1 MQIRTGEE
9 ILGFRVTR
17 AEYRE
22 ELKGKAVSMEHI
34 GTGAKLFWL
43 DNKAEN
49 KVFGIAFRTLPEDD
63 TGVFH
68 ILEHSVLCGSG
79 KYPVREPFVELL
91 KSSMST
97 FLNAMTFPDMTL
109 YPVGSRNN
117 RDLLNLT
124 EVYLDAVFDPACR
137 REEKIFRQEGWHIET
152 DENGNPV
159 YKGVVF
165 NEMKGAM
172 SDVDGLIE
180 EAIARQLFPD
190 TAYGFNSGGDP
201 DKIPELTYEQFVRTY
216 ERYYHPSNA
225 RIYLDG
231 DVPMEEMLSLIGR
244 YLARFK
250 RQENLPAFI
259 WQTPKASESII
270 SYELGAEE
278 TAENKGH
285 YTVSRL
291 TGTWRDRAENMARG
305 IIADVLTGSNEAP
318 LKRAALE
325 KGLCQDLT
333 LTVDDTGLQSW
344 VTLHA
349 ERVTDGKEAEIE
361 ALVRE
366 HGEKILRDGI
376 DSDAAEASLNR
387 AVYHLREEEEPQGI
401 GRCIRCMGTWLY
413 GGEPELALESA
424 GMIAELRGMLANGRL
439 NALAADMLLNRE
451 GAVVVRAV
459 PSRTAGAEARERE
472 AAALRRITASWTAE
486 KREEN
491 RRMLETLDSWQQT
504 PDSDEALETLPALS
518 LADADVAPDW
528 TETEETLTDGIR
540 TLVHRISCNGVVHIR
555 AYFNL
560 TDCSLEDLSTA
571 AGLSGLLGR
580 MPTANHDAWSL
591 QQDIKRYTGSLG
603 FSVLTRSKPNQAET
617 CTPYLAAYASALCE
631 HADKAQALLSE
642 ILMTTRLEDD
652 GKITEILRQ
661 TEMGVRQRVIGA
673 GHAIG
678 VRNVLSHYSAE
689 NAARDA
695 LEGGRMVR
703 LVHQLT
709 KEPEKTVPAFREK
722 LQNILKNAVCR
733 KRMILSFT
741 GDEPVS
747 LMPLIRDIPEGM
759 PAPEA
764 VAYCSDGPMRTGY
777 RIPAQIGF
785 AVRGSRLSEYGVSF
799 TGSAWL
805 ATQIISLGYLWNKV
819 RVQGGAYGAG
829 ISLDRAGNVFTYS
842 FRDPTPARTLTMDAG
857 ISAFLR
863 DLADCGADLD
873 KYIISSLN
881 ELNPLLSP
889 REKGVQAD
897 MRTLTGYTRNEAER
911 IRQEVLHATPEQ
923 LAACG
928 SWLDAFAKDGAVCV
942 VAHEDALKACDGLE
956 ISDL

>member
-1 MQIRTGEE
+1 MQIKTGEE
-9 ILGFRVTR
+9 IFGFRVLR
-17 AEYRE
+17 SDYRE
-22 ELKGKAVSMEHI
+22 ELKGNAVFLEHI
-34 GTGAKLFWL
+34 ATGAQLFWL

-91 KSSMST
+91 KSSMNT

-137 REEKIFRQEGWHIET
+137 KEEKIFRQEGWHIERN
-152 DENGNPV
+152 EEGNPV

-172 SDVDGLIE
+172 SDVDSLIE
-180 EAIARQLFPD
+180 EAVAQALFPD

-201 DKIPELTYEQFVRTY
+201 EHIPELTWEQFVRTY
-216 ERYYHPSNA
+216 ERFYHPSNA

-231 DVPMEEMLSLIGR
+231 DIPMEEMLPLIGG
-244 YLARFK
+244 YLSRFT
-250 RQENLPAFI
+250 REENLPVFTM
-259 WQTPKASESII
+259 QKPTASERTIR
-270 SYELGAEE
+270 YELSAEE
-278 TAENKGH
+278 DPENKGH

-291 TGTWRDRAENMARG
+291 TGTWKDRTENMARG

-333 LTVDDTGLQSW
+333 LTVDDTSLQSW
-344 VTLHA
+344 ITLHA

-366 HGEKILRDGI
+366 LGERILREGLDL
-376 DSDAAEASLNR
+376 DAAEASLNR

-413 GGEPELALESA
+413 GGEPEDALESA
-424 GMIAELRGMLANGRL
+424 EMITELRKMLSDGRL
-439 NALAADMLLNRE
+439 NALAADMLLNRD
-451 GAVVVRAV
+451 GAVIVRAV
-459 PSRTAGAEARERE
+459 PDQNIGSELREKE
-472 AAALRRITASWTAE
+472 AASLRRITGAWSP
-486 KREEN
+486 EETERN
-491 RRMLETLDSWQQT
+491 QRMLDVLDAWQQT
-504 PDSDEALETLPALS
+504 PDSEEALATLPVLT
-518 LADADVAPDW
+518 LADADVAPEW
-528 TETEETLTDGIR
+528 PGTEETLTDGVR
-540 TLVHRISCNGVVHIR
+540 TFVHRITCNGVVHIR
-555 AYFNL
+555 AYFDL
-560 TDCSLEDLSTA
+560 TECSLEELSAA

-580 MPTANHDAWSL
+580 LPTAKHDVWSL

-603 FSVLTRSKPNQAET
+603 FSVLTRSDRCQTET
-617 CTPYLAAYASALCE
+617 CTPYLAAYASALSE
-631 HADKAQALLSE
+631 HAEKAQELLAE
-642 ILMTTRLEDD
+642 ILLTTRLEED
-652 GKITEILRQ
+652 GRIAEIIRQ

-673 GHAIG
+673 GHAVG

-703 LVHQLT
+703 FVHALA
-709 KEPEKTVPAFREK
+709 KDPEKTIPPFRET
-722 LQNILKNAVCR
+722 LRRILEKTACR
-733 KRMILSFT
+733 KRLTLSVT
-741 GDEPVS
+741 GDDPVS
-747 LMPLIRDIPEGM
+747 LIPFVKKIPEGT
-759 PAPEA
+759 PAPA
-764 VAYCSDGPMRTGY
+764 AAAYRADGPMRTGW

-785 AVRGSRLSEYGVSF
+785 AVRGGRLSEYGETFS
-799 TGSAWL
+799 GSAWL
-805 ATQIISLGYLWNKV
+805 AAQIISLGYLWNRV

-842 FRDPTPARTLTMDAG
+842 FRDPTPARTLTVDAG
-857 ISAFLR
+857 ISGFLR
-863 DLADCGADLD
+863 ELAESGESLD

-889 REKGVQAD
+889 RDKGIQAD
-897 MRTLTGYTRNEAER
+897 MRVLTGYTREEAER

-928 SWLDAFAKDGAVCV
+928 SWLDAFAARGAVCV
-942 VAHEDALKACDGLE
+942 VAHENALRACEDLVV
-956 ISDL
+956 SDL

>member
-1 MQIRTGEE
+1 MQIRMGDE

-152 DENGNPV
+152 DEKGNPV

-201 DKIPELTYEQFVRTY
+201 EKIPELTYEQFVRTY

-231 DVPMEEMLSLIGR
+231 DVPMEEMLSLIGGYLSR
-244 YLARFK
+244 YK
-250 RQENLPAFI
+250 RQENLPAFV
-259 WQTPKASESII
+259 WQTPKASERTI

-285 YTVSRL
+285 YTISRL

-325 KGLCQDLT
+325 RELCQDLT
-333 LTVDDTGLQSW
+333 LTVDDTSLQSW

-366 HGEKILRDGI
+366 QGEKIVRDGL
-376 DSDAAEASLNR
+376 DLDAAEASLNR

-401 GRCIRCMGTWLY
+401 GRCIRCMGTWIY
-413 GGEPELALESA
+413 DGEPEQALESS
-424 GMIAELRGMLANGRL
+424 GMIAELRRMLTDGRL

-459 PSRTAGAEARERE
+459 PSRIAGAESRERE
-472 AAALRRITASWTAE
+472 AVALRRITGNWTAKE
-486 KREEN
+486 REEN
-491 RRMLETLDSWQQT
+491 RRMLETLEDWQQT
-504 PDSDEALETLPALS
+504 PDSDEALKTLPSLS
-518 LADADVAPDW
+518 LTDADVAPEW
-528 TETEETLTDGIR
+528 TETEELLTDGVR
-540 TLVHRISCNGVVHIR
+540 TLVHRIPCNGVVHIR
-555 AYFNL
+555 AYFDL
-560 TDCSLEDLSTA
+560 TDCSLEDLSVA

-603 FSVLTRSKPNQAET
+603 FSVLTRSKPDQAET
-617 CTPYLAAYASALCE
+617 CTPYLAAYTSALCE
-631 HADKAQALLSE
+631 HAEKAQALLSE
-642 ILMTTRLEDD
+642 ILLTTRLEDD
-652 GKITEILRQ
+652 GKITEIIRQ
-661 TEMGVRQRVIGA
+661 TEMGVRQRVVGA

-695 LEGGRMVR
+695 LEGERMVR
-703 LVHQLT
+703 LVHRLAS
-709 KEPEKTVPAFREK
+709 EPETTVPAFREK
-722 LQNILKNAVCR
+722 LKDIMKRTVCR
-733 KRMILSFT
+733 RRLTLSFT

-747 LMPLIRDIPEGM
+747 MESLIRNIPEGV
-759 PAPEA
+759 PAPET
-764 VAYCSDGPMRTGY
+764 VAYRTDGPMRTGF

-785 AVRGSRLSEYGVSF
+785 AVRGGRLSEYGVHF

-842 FRDPTPARTLTMDAG
+842 FRDPTPARTLTVDAG
-857 ISAFLR
+857 ISDFLR

-889 REKGVQAD
+889 RDKGVQAD
-897 MRTLTGYTRNEAER
+897 MRALTGYTREEAER
-911 IRQEVLHATPEQ
+911 IRQEVLRATPEQ
-923 LAACG
+923 LSVCG
-928 SWLDAFAKDGAVCV
+928 KWLDAFAKDGAVCV
-942 VAHEDALKACDGLE
+942 VAHEDALKACDSLV

>member
-180 EAIARQLFPD
+180 EAIVRQLFPD

-923 LAACG
+923 LSACG

-956 ISDL
+956 IPDL